1 MVFTVFVSVEGRVWA
16 GKLGAATIAIACL
29 SKAVRP
35 IFVLNTT
42 LVLSEK
48 EDRNKEHE
56 IIRLENIPLIMMSE
70 KKKKKVKETRAVVVI

>member
-1 MVFTVFVSVEGRVWA
+1 VSVEGRVWA

-56 IIRLENIPLIMMSE
+56 IICLENIPFIMMPE
-70 KKKKKVKETRAVVVI
+70 KKKVKETRAVVVV